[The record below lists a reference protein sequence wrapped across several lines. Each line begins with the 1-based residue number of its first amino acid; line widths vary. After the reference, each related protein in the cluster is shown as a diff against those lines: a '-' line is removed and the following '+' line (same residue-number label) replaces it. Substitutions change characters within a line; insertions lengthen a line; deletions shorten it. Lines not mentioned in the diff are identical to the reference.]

1 MWRELGP
8 SVLPVEPGPDKNPG
22 CSWWVFKF
30 ILSVSFVMGFWY
42 FGCPIFLFLCSKK
55 VLNGK

>member
-30 ILSVSFVMGFWY
+30 ILSI
-42 FGCPIFLFLCSKK
+42 PIFFARVFKTM
-55 VLNGK
+55 